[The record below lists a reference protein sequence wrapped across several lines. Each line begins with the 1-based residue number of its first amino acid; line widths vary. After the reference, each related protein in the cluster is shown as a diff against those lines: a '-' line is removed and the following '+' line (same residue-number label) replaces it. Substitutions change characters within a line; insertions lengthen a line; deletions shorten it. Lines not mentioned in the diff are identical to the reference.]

1 VSPDG
6 TDSLAASQSILAAVT
21 MPVEVPPSGESADGA
36 GSQMDVRDNQLDELS
51 SQVPTGVQIGSIG
64 AAPNSS
70 DSLFEAVA
78 QTPNSDSCVVGPNSN
93 SVNSKES
100 SNLDDVAIID
110 NVYETSSEG
119 LLTDEESSDNDS
131 DNEKE
136 FIDNVV
142 HSDNKSSANM
152 DVVTKNTVPSVNIVS
167 PESSLSG
174 PSVSS
179 GDQPSRSNPPVA
191 VGKGSRPSVSSKIP
205 KASGAGVHKTAGSR
219 PAGLTSGLRRAAR
232 VWGELSLAANEMAA
246 TLNLATLNVNGLRLS
261 DKRGGVLRWLW
272 SLPASVDV
280 VCLQETHCVSEE
292 ECRLWF
298 SATGLL
304 SVVSPGSRHACG
316 CVVLYRPHLSL
327 VRSWKDDDGR
337 LAFCEFSF
345 RGEVF
350 RVLCLYAPN
359 RNPAR
364 DEFLERVSDRVDPS
378 VPTIVCGDFNTV
390 FDRGLDRSGSDPLD
404 SSRDSSAVLSC
415 FFDDS
420 CVFDAWRSLHPDV
433 RAFTWMRPNGAF
445 ASRIDLIGLPVA
457 WSASLVSCD
466 IIPCPFSD
474 HCAVLLSTK
483 VPDVLERGP
492 GLWKLNC
499 SVLSE
504 DEYVDMVSSFW
515 SHWRSRRESFPSVA
529 DWWERGKSRL
539 KGLTITY
546 CKERA
551 SRRRE

>member
-1 VSPDG
+1 MKLVNEVGLPG
-6 TDSLAASQSILAAVT
+6 PNCLLLWAKALAL
-21 MPVEVPPSGESADGA
+21 PVVPKFLRFLV
-36 GSQMDVRDNQLDELS
+36 QMFVRLVAPALL
-51 SQVPTGVQIGSIG
+51 VLVWVCVKPLRTGVCCLS
-64 AAPNSS
+64 AA
-70 DSLFEAVA
+70 D
-78 QTPNSDSCVVGPNSN
+78 
-93 SVNSKES
+93 
-100 SNLDDVAIID
+100 
-110 NVYETSSEG
+110 
-119 LLTDEESSDNDS
+119 
-131 DNEKE
+131 
-136 FIDNVV
+136 
-142 HSDNKSSANM
+142 
-152 DVVTKNTVPSVNIVS
+152 
-167 PESSLSG
+167 
-174 PSVSS
+174 
-179 GDQPSRSNPPVA
+179 
-191 VGKGSRPSVSSKIP
+191 
-205 KASGAGVHKTAGSR
+205 
-219 PAGLTSGLRRAAR
+219 
-232 VWGELSLAANEMAA
+232 EMAA
-246 TLNLATLNVNGLRLS
+246 TLNLATLNVNGLRMS
-261 DKRGGVLRWLW
+261 DKRGGVFCWLW
-272 SLPASVDV
+272 SLPVSVDV

-304 SVVSPGSRHACG
+304 SVVSPGSMHACG

-327 VRSWKDDDGR
+327 VQSWKDDEGR
-337 LAFCEFSF
+337 LTFCEFSF
-345 RGEVF
+345 WGKVF

-364 DEFLERVSDRVDPS
+364 DEFLERVSGRVDPS
-378 VPTIVCGDFNTV
+378 VPTLVCGDFNTV

-404 SSRDSSAVLSC
+404 STSDSSAALSRL
-415 FFDDS
+415 FEDS

-457 WSASLVSCD
+457 WSASLISCD

-504 DEYVDMVSSFW
+504 DEYVNIISSFW
-515 SHWRSRRESFPSVA
+515 SHWRSRRKSFPSVA

-539 KGLTITY
+539 KDLTITY

-551 SRRRE
+551 SRRRARRNSIQFPWYVLSII